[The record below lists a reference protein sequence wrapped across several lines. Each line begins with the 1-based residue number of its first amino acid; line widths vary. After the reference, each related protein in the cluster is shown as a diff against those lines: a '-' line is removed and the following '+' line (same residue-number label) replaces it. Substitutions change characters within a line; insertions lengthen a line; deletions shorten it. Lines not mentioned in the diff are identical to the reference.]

1 VAAQGFLLRTDF
13 RRPGCP
19 AGGKNPLTRGRV
31 WGLGRLVQRF
41 RDNAASDA
49 AEMPE
54 WYGDHKFT
62 MTRPS
67 PFHRRLARLP
77 VVADMSL
84 APSMTAAPGMIVRT
98 IAAGA
103 LAFAVAATS
112 SAPALAQG
120 KLPVVRDAE
129 IEALVRDY
137 ARPIFK
143 AAGLSKSGIDII
155 LINDNSFNA
164 FVAGR
169 RMFINTGALMQ
180 AETPNEIIGVIAHE
194 AGHIAG
200 GHQDRLR
207 EQLARAQTMAVV
219 AGLLGVGAVAAG
231 VATNSSELAGAGGGL
246 AVGGGE
252 MARRSLLGYQRTE
265 EVTADRSA
273 VVYLEATGQSTKG
286 MLKTFQRFQ
295 NALALSG
302 TQVDPYQISHPMPRE
317 RIANLEELATK
328 SRYYDQTDSPTL
340 QQRHDMMRAKIA
352 VYTQGQSAAARLF
365 RKNPQSLGAQ
375 YGDALATYMYGNPR
389 SALAKADALVKLQP
403 KNPYFHELRGDI
415 LMKANK
421 PVDAAAAYS
430 KAVQLDPVKSG
441 ILEIAL
447 GQALIAAGDPAS
459 LKKAVKRISDGL
471 GRDRENSMGYTL
483 LAQAYGQL
491 GEIPEAELATAE
503 GHFYRGAYKDAKI
516 FAARAQQ
523 KFKRGAPGWVRAQDI
538 INYKVPKKG

>member
-1 VAAQGFLLRTDF
+1 
-13 RRPGCP
+13 
-19 AGGKNPLTRGRV
+19 
-31 WGLGRLVQRF
+31 
-41 RDNAASDA
+41 
-49 AEMPE
+49 M
-54 WYGDHKFT
+54 
-62 MTRPS
+62 S
-67 PFHRRLARLP
+67 PTPFP
-77 VVADMSL
+77 
-84 APSMTAAPGMIVRT
+84 TAAFARITRVM
-98 IAAGA
+98 AATA
-103 LAFAVAATS
+103 LAAALAATS
-112 SAPALAQG
+112 SIPAFAQG

-137 ARPIFK
+137 ARPILK

-155 LINDNSFNA
+155 LINDSSFNA

-169 RMFINTGALMQ
+169 RMFMNTGALMQ
-180 AETPNEIIGVIAHE
+180 SETPNEIIGVIAHE

-207 EQLARAQTMAVV
+207 EQLARAQTMAIV

-231 VATNSSELAGAGGGL
+231 VATKSSELAGAGGGL
-246 AVGGGE
+246 AIGGGE

-273 VVYLEATGQSTKG
+273 ISYLEATGQSAKG
-286 MLKTFQRFQ
+286 MLKTFERFQ
-295 NALALSG
+295 NALSLSG

-328 SRYYDQTDSPTL
+328 SRYYDETDSPTL

-352 VYTQGQSAAARLF
+352 VHTQGQSAAARLF
-365 RKNPQSLGAQ
+365 RKDPRGLGAQ
-375 YGDALATYMYGNPR
+375 YGDAIATYMYGNPR
-389 SALAKADALVKLQP
+389 SALTKADALIKLYP

-421 PVDAAAAYS
+421 PKDAAASYTT
-430 KAVQLDPVKSG
+430 AVKLDPVKSG
-441 ILEIAL
+441 ILEISL

-459 LKKAVKRISDGL
+459 LKKAVARITDGL
-471 GRDRENSMGYTL
+471 GRDRENSMGYTY
-483 LAQAYGQL
+483 LAQAYGLL

-503 GHFYRGAYKDAKI
+503 GHFYRGSFKEAKI

-538 INYKVPKKG
+538 INFKLPKKG